1 VKPLTGFELL
11 RPSTLSGALELLATL
26 ELAWPIAGG
35 TDLIPQFKDDGCES
49 KHLVDLSLI
58 RELNGIKMEDNL
70 VVIGPMTTQTQVI
83 SSRLIEEK
91 APALHEAV
99 KLMGSI
105 QIRNRAT
112 IGGNLCNASPAADT
126 APPLLVHDAEVKL
139 TSLEDSHWVPLTD
152 FFAEECTALE
162 PNELMT
168 SIRFPV
174 VHGAS
179 SSFQRIGRRRGF
191 TLSVLN
197 LAVYIERDGKNLS
210 EVKIAVGA
218 VAPTPIM
225 LEKVERE
232 LKGMRMDTN
241 LLEHAGKMVSEAVNP
256 RDSARS
262 SGEYKREMAGVLAK
276 KALITAWTRVG
287 GELS

>member
-1 VKPLTGFELL
+1 MKPLAGFELL
-11 RPSTLSGALELLATL
+11 RPGTLSGALELLATL

-35 TDLIPQFKDDGCES
+35 TDLIPQFKEEGCES

-70 VVIGPMTTQTQVI
+70 GIIGPMTTQTQAI
-83 SSRLIEEK
+83 SSKLIEEK
-91 APALHEAV
+91 APALHDAV
-99 KLMGSI
+99 KLMGSN

-139 TSLEDSHWVPLTD
+139 TSLEDSRWIPLTD
-152 FFAEECTALE
+152 FFAEECTALK
-162 PNELMT
+162 PDELMT

-174 VHGAS
+174 VYGAS

-197 LAVYIERDGKNLS
+197 LAIYVERDGKNLS
-210 EVKIAVGA
+210 EVKIAIGA

-225 LEKVERE
+225 LGKVERE
-232 LKGMRMDTN
+232 LEGMRMDAS
-241 LLEHAGKMVSEAVNP
+241 LLEQAGRMVSEAVNP

-262 SGEYKREMAGVLAK
+262 SAEYKREMAGVLAK
-276 KALITAWTRVG
+276 KALSAAWTRVG
-287 GELS
+287 GELP

>member
-1 VKPLTGFELL
+1 MKPLTGFELL
-11 RPSTLSGALELLATL
+11 RPRTLSGALELIATL

-35 TDLIPQFKDDGCES
+35 TDLIPQFKEEGCES

-70 VVIGPMTTQTQVI
+70 VTIGPMTTQTQAI
-83 SSRLIEEK
+83 SSKLIEEK
-91 APALHEAV
+91 APALHDAV
-99 KLMGSI
+99 NLMGSN

-126 APPLLVHDAEVKL
+126 APPLLVHGAEVKL
-139 TSLEDSHWVPLTD
+139 TSLEDSRWIPLTD
-152 FFAEECTALE
+152 FFAEECTALD
-162 PNELMT
+162 PDELMT

-174 VHGAS
+174 VHGA

-197 LAVYIERDGKNLS
+197 LAVYVKRDGKNLS

-225 LEKVERE
+225 LGKVERE
-232 LKGMRMDTN
+232 LEGMRMDAS
-241 LLEHAGKMVSEAVNP
+241 LLEQAGRMVSEAVNP

-262 SGEYKREMAGVLAK
+262 SAEYKREMAGVLAK
-276 KALITAWTRVG
+276 KALSAAWTRVG
-287 GELS
+287 GELP